1 MLLELCYYHSFDVIV
16 IAAVFFGAD
25 HQRVPIASNGPAAI
39 RPLLSHLL
47 LGKQDLDKFSS
58 NYFLTF
64 SIFFISKTRFGQNLQ
79 WIIFHSESD
88 KVNHFLIIQFASP
101 KKDLELRRGIT
112 TRIQKPFFKLTNM
125 WMYKH

>member
-47 LGKQDLDKFSS
+47 LGKQDLYKFSS

-79 WIIFHSESD
+79 
-88 KVNHFLIIQFASP
+88 
-101 KKDLELRRGIT
+101 
-112 TRIQKPFFKLTNM
+112 
-125 WMYKH
+125 